1 MIAVFLLSAAAIVD
15 DAELVVSAAREPVAY
30 SETGGALTVIDAAT
44 IEAVALPQ
52 LVDVLRLSPGVS
64 IARSGPTGAQTQVR
78 IRGAEANHTLVFVD
92 GIAAN
97 DPATSGEFRWETLP
111 SDGIARAEVLR
122 GPQSAL
128 WGSEAIGGV
137 VSVTTA
143 EPADGTRVFGNA
155 EAGSFGTVHAAGGAG
170 IGSERGGIVVQSSWY
185 DTKGIDSFGGGIRE
199 RDGYESLMLSAK
211 ASVRPIENGELGL
224 VVRHTNSLSEF
235 DGYSDT
241 TFLRDDTLDA
251 TRIRATALR
260 GFGRVDTLD
269 GRWRHEL
276 FGSFVTTDNINRDG
290 DAFLNR
296 TDAEVFET
304 GYQTGIDFGGDAFR
318 HRVTGAIE
326 YRTQRFRADDAA
338 YFGGTNQRVSRDR
351 TSFVLDYGL
360 SAGDLS
366 LAASVR
372 RDENDAFKDATTW
385 RGSARYALPAGF
397 ALHGSVG
404 KGVTDPTFTEM
415 FGFFPGS
422 FVGNPDLTPERSVGW
437 DAGIGYRNGGFSADV
452 TWFQADLEN
461 EIVSTFDSVTFLS
474 GVANATGKSKRK
486 GIEAS
491 FDAKPL
497 AWLTLGGSYT
507 WLDAKEAQVAGA
519 VRLRE
524 ARRPR
529 HSGSLL
535 ATADFAVA
543 SVTFAANYV
552 GNRKDTDF
560 DSFPARVVTLKD
572 YVLTTLSARVPLG
585 GNFELTGRVENLFDE
600 TYEDA
605 YGYATQGISA
615 FGGIRVKWGG

>member
-15 DAELVVSAAREPVAY
+15 DGTLVVSAAREPVAY
-30 SETGGALTVIDAAT
+30 GETGGALTVIDGAT
-44 IEAVALPQ
+44 IEAVAVPQ

-64 IARSGPTGAQTQVR
+64 VARSGPTGAQTQVR
-78 IRGAEANHTLVFVD
+78 VRGSEANHTLVFID
-92 GIAAN
+92 GIAMN
-97 DPATSGEFRWETLP
+97 DPATSGEFRWETLG

-137 VSVTTA
+137 VSVTSA
-143 EPADGTRVFGNA
+143 EPTDGTRIFGRA
-155 EAGSFGTVHAAGGAG
+155 EYGSFGTLHAAGGAG
-170 IGSERGGIVVQSSWY
+170 IGNEKGGILVQSSWY
-185 DTKGIDSFGGGIRE
+185 DTKGTDSFGGGIKE

-211 ASVRPIENGELGL
+211 ASIRPTENGELGL

-235 DGYSDT
+235 DGSNS
-241 TFLRDDTLDA
+241 FFVRDDTLDN
-251 TRIRATALR
+251 TRIRATAMR

-269 GRWRHEL
+269 GRWRQEI
-276 FGSFVTTDNINRDG
+276 FGSFVTTDNINRD
-290 DAFLNR
+290 DDSYLNR
-296 TDAEVFET
+296 TDADVFET
-304 GYQTGIDFGGDAFR
+304 GYQTGIDFGSEALR

-326 YRTQRFRADDAA
+326 YRTQRFRADDDA

-360 SAGDLS
+360 TAGGLT
-366 LAASVR
+366 LGASVR
-372 RDENDAFKDATTW
+372 QDENDAFKDATTW
-385 RGSARYALPAGF
+385 RASGRYTLENGFTVHASA
-397 ALHGSVG
+397 G

-422 FVGNPDLTPERSVGW
+422 FVGNPNLTPERSIGW
-437 DAGIGYRNGGFSADV
+437 DAGVGYRKDAFSADV
-452 TWFQADLEN
+452 TWFQADLED

-474 GVANATGKSKRK
+474 SVANASGKSKRK

-497 AWLTLGGSYT
+497 TWLTLGASYT
-507 WLDAKEAQVAGA
+507 WLDAKEAKVAGA
-519 VRLRE
+519 AKLRE

-535 ATADFAVA
+535 ATADLGAA

-560 DSFPARVVTLKD
+560 DSLPARVVTLKD
-572 YVLTTLSARVPLG
+572 YVLASLSGRVKLG
-585 GNFELTGRVENLFDE
+585 GDFELTGRIENLFDA

-605 YGYATQGISA
+605 YGYRTQGISA

>member
-1 MIAVFLLSAAAIVD
+1 MIAIFLLSAAAIVD
-15 DAELVVSAAREPVAY
+15 DGTLVVSAAREPVAY
-30 SETGGALTVIDAAT
+30 SETGGALTVIDGAT

-52 LVDVLRLSPGVS
+52 LVDLLRLSPGVS
-64 IARSGPTGAQTQVR
+64 VARSGPTGAQTQVR

-111 SDGIARAEVLR
+111 SDGIARAEILR

-143 EPADGTRVFGNA
+143 EPADGTRIFGSA
-155 EAGSFGTVHAAGGAG
+155 EAGSFGTLHAAGGAG
-170 IGSERGGIVVQSSWY
+170 IGSERGGIIVQSSWY
-185 DTKGIDSFGGGIRE
+185 DTKGIDSFGGGIKE

-235 DGYSDT
+235 DGYNS
-241 TFLRDDTLDA
+241 FYMRDDTLDA
-251 TRIRATALR
+251 TRIRSTAMR
-260 GFGRVDTLD
+260 GFGRVETLD

-290 DAFLNR
+290 DTFLNR

-304 GYQTGIDFGGDAFR
+304 GYQTGIDFGSEALR

-326 YRTQRFRADDAA
+326 YRTQRFIADDAE

-360 SAGDLS
+360 SAGG
-366 LAASVR
+366 LALGASVR

-385 RGSARYALPAGF
+385 RASGRYTLENGFTVHASA
-397 ALHGSVG
+397 G

-422 FVGNPDLTPERSVGW
+422 FAGNPNLTPERSIGW
-437 DAGIGYRNGGFSADV
+437 DAGFGYRTGAFSADV

-461 EIVSTFDSVTFLS
+461 EIIGTYDSSTFMS

-497 AWLTLGGSYT
+497 GWLTLGGSYT
-507 WLDAKEAQVAGA
+507 WLDTKEAQVAGTA
-519 VRLRE
+519 RVRE

-535 ATADFAVA
+535 ATADFDAA
-543 SVTFAANYV
+543 SLTFAANYV

-560 DSFPARVVTLKD
+560 DSFPARIVTLKD
-572 YVLTTLSARVPLG
+572 YVLATLSGRVKLG
-585 GNFELTGRVENLFDE
+585 GDFELTGRIENLFDA

-605 YGYATQGISA
+605 YGYRTQGISA

>member
-15 DAELVVSAAREPVAY
+15 DGTLVVSAAREPVAY
-30 SETGGALTVIDAAT
+30 SETGGALTVIDGAT

-52 LVDVLRLSPGVS
+52 LVDLLRLSPGVS
-64 IARSGPTGAQTQVR
+64 VARSGPTGAQTQVR

-143 EPADGTRVFGNA
+143 ESTDGTRIFGSA

-170 IGSERGGIVVQSSWY
+170 VGSDKGGIIVQSSWY
-185 DTKGIDSFGGGIRE
+185 DTKGIDSFGGGIKE

-235 DGYSDT
+235 DGYNS
-241 TFLRDDTLDA
+241 FYMRDDTLDA
-251 TRIRATALR
+251 TRIRSTALR
-260 GFGRVDTLD
+260 GFGRVETLD

-276 FGSFVTTDNINRDG
+276 FGSYVTTDNINRDG
-290 DAFLNR
+290 DTFLNR

-304 GYQTGIDFGGDAFR
+304 GYQTGIDFGSEAFR

-326 YRTQRFRADDAA
+326 YRTQRFVADDAE

-360 SAGDLS
+360 SAGG
-366 LAASVR
+366 LALGASVR

-385 RGSARYALPAGF
+385 RASGRYTLENGFTVHASA
-397 ALHGSVG
+397 G

-422 FVGNPDLTPERSVGW
+422 FVGNPSLTPERSIGW
-437 DAGIGYRNGGFSADV
+437 DVGAGYRTGAFSADV

-461 EIVSTFDSVTFLS
+461 EIIGTYDSATFMS

-497 AWLTLGGSYT
+497 GWLTLGGSYT
-507 WLDAKEAQVAGA
+507 WLDTKEAQVAGTA
-519 VRLRE
+519 RVRE

-535 ATADFAVA
+535 ATADFDVA

-552 GNRKDTDF
+552 GNRRDTDF
-560 DSFPARVVTLKD
+560 DSFPARIVTLKD
-572 YVLTTLSARVPLG
+572 YVLATLSGRVKLG
-585 GNFELTGRVENLFDE
+585 GDFELTGRIENLFDA

-605 YGYATQGISA
+605 YGYQTQGISA